1 MPEHHTTSRPDAR
14 RPARGHQQV
23 PLHALGRC
31 AHHDRSRAACIHR
44 PVPALEPRVNF
55 LLVAMV
61 VLIWFMM
68 NHHNFFT
75 QPP

>member
-1 MPEHHTTSRPDAR
+1 
-14 RPARGHQQV
+14 
-23 PLHALGRC
+23 LGRW
-31 AHHDRSRAACIHR
+31 AHLGRSRADRVHR
-44 PVPALEPRVNF
+44 PAPSREPRVNF

-61 VLIWFMM
+61 VLIWFLM

>member
-1 MPEHHTTSRPDAR
+1 LNAGAPYN
-14 RPARGHQQV
+14 
-23 PLHALGRC
+23 
-31 AHHDRSRAACIHR
+31 
-44 PVPALEPRVNF
+44 VPAGRASGGRSGPRVNF

-61 VLIWFMM
+61 VLIRFMM

>member
-1 MPEHHTTSRPDAR
+1 
-14 RPARGHQQV
+14 
-23 PLHALGRC
+23 LGRW
-31 AHHDRSRAACIHR
+31 AHHDLSWAARVHR
-44 PVPALEPRVNF
+44 PSPALEPRVNF